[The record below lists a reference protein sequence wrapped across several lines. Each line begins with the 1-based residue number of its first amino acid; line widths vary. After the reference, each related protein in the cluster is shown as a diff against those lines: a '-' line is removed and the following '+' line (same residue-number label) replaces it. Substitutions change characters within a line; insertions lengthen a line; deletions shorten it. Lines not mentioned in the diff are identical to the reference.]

1 MNLEQDM
8 PIYSIGA
15 AAKITSL
22 TPRQIRYYEQQ
33 GLIQPA
39 RTKGNQR
46 IYSKSELE
54 RLKLI
59 KFLLQQGIKLNLLKD
74 NIDKLEEMGKKY
86 KKNSSFE
93 TKQQINFEKKE
104 IDLDLAQFFRKE
116 ESASL
121 YPVRNQEEIWRNLIS
136 KEV

>member
-1 MNLEQDM
+1 MIGLNLEQDM

-86 KKNSSFE
+86 KKNS
-93 TKQQINFEKKE
+93 TRI
-104 IDLDLAQFFRKE
+104 
-116 ESASL
+116 
-121 YPVRNQEEIWRNLIS
+121 
-136 KEV
+136 